1 MRMHTAMH
9 LLGSVLQYGVTGGNI
24 SAEKSRL
31 DFDMEDTV
39 DKEAVGAALTKLV
52 TEDHLVSC
60 RWITEEE
67 LDAQPE
73 LVRTMSVQ
81 PPRGKGSVRLLE
93 IAGVDLQP
101 CGGTHLKSTSE
112 VGAVRIGKVEK
123 KGKRNRRV
131 NIHLDD

>member
-1 MRMHTAMH
+1 MLR
-9 LLGSVLQYGVTGGNI
+9 YGVTGGNI

-39 DKEAVGAALTKLV
+39 DKEAVGTALTELV
-52 TEDHLVSC
+52 AADRPVSC

-67 LDAQPE
+67 LDENPE

-81 PPRGKGSVRLLE
+81 PPPGKGAIRLLE
-93 IAGVDLQP
+93 IENIDLQP
-101 CGGTHLKSTSE
+101 CGGTHLRSTGE

-123 KGKRNRRV
+123 KGRQNRRV